1 MLVWREI
8 GLYVFHLDFEFYA
21 KYKCRHLMI
30 FKAKLNAQIFCAVI
44 KHLINHTATI
54 HFGYSML
61 RYKNYDSY
69 QTLRPVFHFNWIENR
84 WALSRQTPS
93 LSLVCNDL
101 KNAYCTP
108 FQYLLT
114 FSIRHE
120 YTITISSSPH
130 FCKRESIPKFIQCK
144 RAKSQDLDHKPAN
157 VADHLRL
164 IAAAGGA

>member
-1 MLVWREI
+1 MRAKISESSKYLTNEFDVHTWKIAVERWINILCSCEMLVWREI

-120 YTITISSSPH
+120 YTITISNSPL
-130 FCKRESIPKFIQCK
+130 F
-144 RAKSQDLDHKPAN
+144 
-157 VADHLRL
+157 V
-164 IAAAGGA
+164 